1 MLRLVVKAQTPDEV
15 LVALYGKVVGTDVG
29 LLEQEGQCYRQAGA
43 RLVLELDGV
52 QFIDEAGLALL
63 RRWSGPGLQLRGG
76 SAFLRALLAAEGLE
90 VR

>member
-1 MLRLVVKAQTPDEV
+1 MLRLVVKEQTPDEV

-29 LLEQEGQCYRQAGA
+29 LLEQEGRCHCGAGA

-63 RRWSGPGLQLRGG
+63 RRWSGSGLQLRGG
-76 SAFLRALLAAEGLE
+76 SAFLRALLAVEGLE